1 MSCRTVQKSLSAFLD
16 QALSRTEMDGVSVHL
31 ARCRACAARSRD
43 LAEVRAVL
51 RGFAMKQVPA
61 RLHSQLQVLASHE
74 RARRISGPWR
84 TALDGLRLAINNL
97 MRPVAIPFAGGL
109 ASAMF
114 LFSML
119 TPELTIQASD
129 ARTDI
134 PIPAYHRLYSQGTM
148 IDTPPFSFQGE
159 IEVVLTL
166 DKNGQITDYACSEG
180 KVSRQVMDSIGNTLL
195 FSSFEPATMFGQ
207 PISGKIRVTFKKIGD
222 HIVVRG

>member
-1 MSCRTVQKSLSAFLD
+1 
-16 QALSRTEMDGVSVHL
+16 MDGVSVHL
-31 ARCRACAARSRD
+31 SRCRECAARSRE
-43 LAEVRAVL
+43 LTEVRNVL
-51 RGFAMKQVPA
+51 RALPIKYVPA
-61 RLHSQLQVLASHE
+61 RLQSQLQVLASHE
-74 RARRISGPWR
+74 RARRIAGPWR
-84 TALDGLRLAINNL
+84 TAVDSLRLAINNL

-119 TPELTIQASD
+119 TPTLTIRAAD

-159 IEVVLTL
+159 IQVVLTL
-166 DKNGQITDYACSEG
+166 DKYGQITDYSCSEG
-180 KVSRQVMDSIGNTLL
+180 KVSREVMDSIGNTLL
-195 FSSFEPATMFGQ
+195 FSSFEPPTMFGQ
-207 PISGKIRVTFKKIGD
+207 PIAGKIRVTFKKVGD